1 LSKCSKMI
9 LLEIMIWVRV
19 GKEEKEIKCNKKMMI
34 FLETSHMVQIL
45 YKVQNCIQK
54 DAIIMITV
62 IREGEVDQ
70 NVWWFLSSSNLI
82 LNLKKI
88 YITEIKINIMSNNK
102 ANRNFKMS
110 WGIII

>member
-1 LSKCSKMI
+1 
-9 LLEIMIWVRV
+9 
-19 GKEEKEIKCNKKMMI
+19 MMI

-70 NVWWFLSSSNLI
+70 NVW
-82 LNLKKI
+82 
-88 YITEIKINIMSNNK
+88 
-102 ANRNFKMS
+102 
-110 WGIII
+110 